1 MREKIVAVL
10 NRSFLILGSLF
21 SLYIITTI
29 VELFQDPSQHYTT
42 FVLGVL
48 VLTSILTIRNILAKG
63 EQGFKFWVTLIFFLI
78 VCLTSIYV
86 GGYLR
91 FHALRLNE
99 IQPFMEEPDIVV
111 GWLMLITLLL
121 LTWYHWGAILT
132 FMIAVAI
139 AYVFWGHL
147 VHIPMLTHAE
157 FTTPFS
163 MSYMGMGTIGGIFW
177 FVPLAADKIYF
188 LIIFAALLIGIG
200 MLPLV
205 VELGKWVGRY
215 VKGGAAFPAIVGSA
229 LTGAVMG
236 QAVSNTML
244 TGQLTIPM
252 MKKHAYPPNLAGAV
266 EAVASTSGQF
276 LPPIL
281 GLAAFIIAAFLNI
294 PYVSVAMSATL
305 PSFLFVG
312 GVVIAILL
320 AARRLN
326 LGYLLEHVE
335 KRMIFRLL
343 PTFVLSFTV
352 VLVLLLL
359 FYSPNVAALC
369 GIGVML
375 ILSLFQGAN
384 RPSLGTLKAGFFN
397 GLEVCIVLCLLLLA
411 IGPIAQMATITNLAG
426 KLSAVLSGMVPHN
439 LIFILMGTMVVS
451 LILGM
456 GLPTPV
462 AYLVVALTLAP
473 FLQEMG
479 VPDLHAHL
487 FVFYFAVFS
496 TISPPVAISC
506 LAAAKLSG
514 GTFLG
519 TAKESLKISIPTFL
533 IPYAFIYNSDL
544 LVFPRVTL
552 AGIWAFAL
560 VLSCMFFLGI
570 CLFGFFIRRL
580 SPVERLCAL
589 VVSLL
594 GMWHLINHSLV
605 FLVLYLALGAVL
617 LAWICLT
624 RGKVGERAS
633 SLSPL
638 SPTAEGDPD

>member
-1 MREKIVAVL
+1 MREKTVAVL
-10 NRSFLILGSLF
+10 NRIFLILGSLF
-21 SLYIITTI
+21 SLYIITTT

-42 FVLGVL
+42 FFLGIIVLA
-48 VLTSILTIRNILAKG
+48 SILTIRNIVADYR
-63 EQGFKFWVTLIFFLI
+63 QGFKFWVTLIFFLI
-78 VCLTSIYV
+78 VCLVSIYV
-86 GGYLR
+86 GAYLR
-91 FHALRLNE
+91 LHALRLNA
-99 IQPFMEEPDIVV
+99 IQPFMEDPDIVV

-121 LTWYHWGAILT
+121 LTWFHWGVILT
-132 FMIAVAI
+132 CMITAAI

-147 VHIPMLTHAE
+147 LRIPMLTHAE
-157 FTTPFS
+157 FSTSFS
-163 MSYMGMGTIGGIFW
+163 MSYMGMSTIGGIFW

-205 VELGKWVGRY
+205 LELGKWMGRH

-252 MKKHAYPPNLAGAV
+252 MKKHAYPANLAGAV

-326 LGYLLEHVE
+326 LGYLLEPVQ
-335 KRMIFRLL
+335 KRMILRLL
-343 PTFVLSFTV
+343 PAFVLSFST

-359 FYSPNVAALC
+359 FYSPNIAALC
-369 GIGVML
+369 GIGAML
-375 ILSLFQGAN
+375 ISSLLQGPH
-384 RPSLGTLKAGFFN
+384 RPSLRTLKDGFFN
-397 GLEVCIVLCLLLLA
+397 GLEVCTILCLLLLA
-411 IGPIAQMATITNLAG
+411 IGPIAQMATTTNLAG
-426 KLSAVLSGMVPHN
+426 KLSATLTGIVPHN
-439 LIFILMGTMVVS
+439 LLLILMGTMVMS

-473 FLQEMG
+473 FLQELG
-479 VPDLHAHL
+479 VPDLLAHM

-519 TAKESLKISIPTFL
+519 TAREALKISIPTFL
-533 IPYAFIYNSDL
+533 IPYAFVYNSDL
-544 LVFPRVTL
+544 LIFPKVTL
-552 AGIWAFAL
+552 TGVWVFAL
-560 VLSCMFFLGI
+560 TLSCMFFLSI
-570 CLFGFFIRRL
+570 SLFRFFIRKL
-580 SPVERLCAL
+580 NLPEAIFAL
-589 VVSLL
+589 AVSLVGMAYLIGHSPILLFAYLIL
-594 GMWHLINHSLV
+594 GIVILLWIHLT
-605 FLVLYLALGAVL
+605 G
-617 LAWICLT
+617 
-624 RGKVGERAS
+624 RAS
-633 SLSPL
+633 P
-638 SPTAEGDPD
+638 PDEPSALPAAKG

>member
-1 MREKIVAVL
+1 MRHKAIAIL
-10 NRSFLILGSLF
+10 NRSFMILGTLF
-21 SLYIITTI
+21 SIYIITTI

-48 VLTSILTIRNILAKG
+48 ILSSILTIRNILAKT
-63 EQGFKFWVTLIFFLI
+63 EQGLKFWVTLIFFLI
-78 VCLTSIYV
+78 VCSVSIYV
-86 GGYLR
+86 GAYLR
-91 FHALRLNE
+91 FHALRLNA
-99 IQPFMEEPDIVV
+99 IQPFMEDPDIVV
-111 GWLMLITLLL
+111 GWLMLATILLM
-121 LTWYHWGAILT
+121 TWFHWGVILT
-132 FMIAVAI
+132 SMIALSI

-147 VHIPMLTHAE
+147 LQIPTLSHAE
-157 FTTPFS
+157 FTTSYS
-163 MSYMGMGTIGGIFW
+163 MSYMGMSTIGGVFW
-177 FVPLAADKIYF
+177 FVPLAADKIFF

-229 LTGAVMG
+229 MTGAVMG

-252 MKKHAYPPNLAGAV
+252 MKKHDYPPDLAGAV

-294 PYVSVAMSATL
+294 PYVTVAMNATL
-305 PSFLFVG
+305 PAFLFVG
-312 GVVIAILL
+312 GIVIAILL

-335 KRMIFRLL
+335 MKMIFRLL
-343 PTFVLSFTV
+343 PTFAISFST
-352 VLVLLLL
+352 VLVLLLM
-359 FYSPNVAALC
+359 FYSPNIAALA

-375 ILSLFQGAN
+375 ALSLAQGPY
-384 RPSLGTLKAGFFN
+384 RPSLRTIKDGFGN
-397 GLEVCIVLCLLLLA
+397 GLEVCTILCLLLLA

-426 KLSAVLSGMVPHN
+426 KLSAVLSGAVPHN

-479 VPDLHAHL
+479 VPALHAHL

-519 TAKESLKISIPTFL
+519 TARDSLKISIPTFL
-533 IPYAFIYNSDL
+533 IPFVFIYNSDL
-544 LVFPRVTL
+544 LIFPNVTL
-552 AGIWAFAL
+552 AGMWAFAAT
-560 VLSCMFFLGI
+560 LSCMFFLGI
-570 CLFGFFIRRL
+570 CLFGFFLRRL
-580 SPVERLCAL
+580 NPLERCLAL
-589 VVSLL
+589 AISIL
-594 GMWHLINHSLV
+594 GMWYLVGHSG
-605 FLVLYLALGAVL
+605 LVLTIYLVIGAAL
-617 LAWICLT
+617 LAWIRFSGRT
-624 RGKVGERAS
+624 SGERSQS
-633 SLSPL
+633 SSAA
-638 SPTAEGDPD
+638 AEA

>member
-1 MREKIVAVL
+1 LGIIVL
-10 NRSFLILGSLF
+10 SSL
-21 SLYIITTI
+21 
-29 VELFQDPSQHYTT
+29 
-42 FVLGVL
+42 
-48 VLTSILTIRNILAKG
+48 LTIRNIVRGSKQRL
-63 EQGFKFWVTLIFFLI
+63 KFWVNLTFFLI
-78 VCLTSIYV
+78 VCLVSIYV

-91 FHALRLNE
+91 FHALRLNA
-99 IQPFMEEPDIVV
+99 IQPFMEDPDIVV

-121 LTWYHWGAILT
+121 LTWFHWGFILT
-132 FMIAVAI
+132 CMISIAI
-139 AYVFWGHL
+139 VYVFWGHL
-147 VHIPMLTHAE
+147 LSNPMLTHAE
-157 FTTPFS
+157 FSTSFS
-163 MSYMGMGTIGGIFW
+163 MSYMGMSTIGGIFW

-205 VELGKWVGRY
+205 VELGKWMGCH

-252 MKKHAYPPNLAGAV
+252 MKKHDYPPDLAGAV

-294 PYVSVAMSATL
+294 PYVSVAMAATL

-320 AARRLN
+320 AARRLD
-326 LGYLLEHVE
+326 LGCLLEPVN
-335 KRMIFRLL
+335 KGMILRLL
-343 PTFVLSFTV
+343 PTFVLSFST

-359 FYSPNVAALC
+359 FYSPNIAALC

-375 ILSLFQGAN
+375 IFSLVQGPH
-384 RPSLGTLKAGFFN
+384 RPSLGTLKDGLFN
-397 GLEVCIVLCLLLLA
+397 GLEVCTVLCLLLLA
-411 IGPIAQMATITNLAG
+411 IGPIAQMATTTNLAG
-426 KLSAVLSGMVPHN
+426 KLSITLSGIVPHN
-439 LIFILMGTMVVS
+439 LIFILMSTMVVS

-473 FLQEMG
+473 FLQELG
-479 VPDLHAHL
+479 VPDLLAHL

-506 LAAAKLSG
+506 LAAAKLSHG
-514 GTFLG
+514 SFLG
-519 TAKESLKISIPTFL
+519 TARDALKISIPTFL
-533 IPYAFIYNSDL
+533 IPYAFVYNSDL
-544 LVFPRVTL
+544 LIFPKVTL
-552 AGIWAFAL
+552 TGLWVFAL
-560 VLSCMFFLGI
+560 TLSCMFFLSVS
-570 CLFGFFIRRL
+570 LFRFFLRKLNPLEAIF
-580 SPVERLCAL
+580 AL
-589 VVSLL
+589 AVSLL
-594 GMWHLINHSLV
+594 GMAYLISHSLIV
-605 FLVLYLALGAVL
+605 LVAYFILGFALL
-617 LAWICLT
+617 LWIHFA
-624 RGKVGERAS
+624 GRAS
-633 SLSPL
+633 VAGEPPPGLPEVE
-638 SPTAEGDPD
+638 A